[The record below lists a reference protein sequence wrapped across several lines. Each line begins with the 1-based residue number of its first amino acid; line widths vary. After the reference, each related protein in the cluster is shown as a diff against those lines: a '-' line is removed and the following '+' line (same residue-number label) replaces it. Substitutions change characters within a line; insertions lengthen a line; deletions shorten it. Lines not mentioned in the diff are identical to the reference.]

1 MFMNTKKGFSL
12 IELMLVLGIAAC
24 ISISSFII
32 YPKVQASAKE
42 QRENDD
48 YSSFISEDITKIQ
61 NAVQNIMKDKP
72 SYSGLRHMYS
82 KEFTKNYQNVEVIS
96 SSNGPAGTDGS
107 AFDIVYK
114 GLTKNECLKVV
125 NNVSSNFYSIAIN
138 DVKLTNKDLCILESN
153 TLTLTSL

>member
-48 YSSFISEDITKIQ
+48 YSSFISQDIIKIQ
-61 NAVQNIMKDKP
+61 ASIQNMMKDKT
-72 SYSGLRHMYS
+72 SYSDLKYIN
-82 KEFTKNYQNVEVIS
+82 TKDLTTNYQNVDIT
-96 SSNGPAGTDGS
+96 SSNKGPAGTNGS
-107 AFDIVYK
+107 SFDIKYK
-114 GLTKNECLKVV
+114 GLTGKECQTVIT
-125 NNVSSNFYSIAIN
+125 NVSSNFYIVSVN
-138 DVKLTNKDLCILESN
+138 DIKLSNRDLCNREEN